1 MQRSKKNLLVRT
13 IDLIKGKRERE
24 REREKQRERVS
35 CVTVRFENMIYWN
48 KWIERT

>member
-13 IDLIKGKRERE
+13 IDLIKGKRE

-48 KWIERT
+48 KSIERT